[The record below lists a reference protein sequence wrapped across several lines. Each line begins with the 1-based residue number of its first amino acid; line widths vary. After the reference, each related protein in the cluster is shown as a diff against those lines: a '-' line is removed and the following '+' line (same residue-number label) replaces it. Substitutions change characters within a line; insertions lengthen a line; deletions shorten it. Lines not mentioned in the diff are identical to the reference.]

1 MRIWHFWG
9 LIPHG
14 DSEVF
19 LCPMF
24 MTRWKKHLSL
34 FLYWAQNLPSFLI
47 YLQNTTTLSTLLILP
62 VCSMHVICEFC
73 NGPSICFIRCVA
85 SGSSGHTRDSAPL
98 QLWDINRWADS
109 YHDYSI
115 LTEIFKLSVSWIP
128 RPKALLGIA
137 LFNPLTPKIQL
148 SPLVATDFLTNH
160 LIKIRTLIWQVWV
173 FPLPVYWIMQGYY
186 REKLHGNF
194 GDFIYIRI
202 ASLIPKPHF

>member
-1 MRIWHFWG
+1 
-9 LIPHG
+9 
-14 DSEVF
+14 
-19 LCPMF
+19 MF
-24 MTRWKKHLSL
+24 MTRWKKRLSL
-34 FLYWAQNLPSFLI
+34 FLYLAQNLPSFLI

-128 RPKALLGIA
+128 YPKALLGIA
-137 LFNPLTPKIQL
+137 LFNPLTPKIRL
-148 SPLVATDFLTNH
+148 STLSSSCYTFPYKSFDQDKNPYLTSLSISITCLLNNARI
-160 LIKIRTLIWQVWV
+160 L
-173 FPLPVYWIMQGYY
+173 QG
-186 REKLHGNF
+186 EVTW
-194 GDFIYIRI
+194 
-202 ASLIPKPHF
+202 